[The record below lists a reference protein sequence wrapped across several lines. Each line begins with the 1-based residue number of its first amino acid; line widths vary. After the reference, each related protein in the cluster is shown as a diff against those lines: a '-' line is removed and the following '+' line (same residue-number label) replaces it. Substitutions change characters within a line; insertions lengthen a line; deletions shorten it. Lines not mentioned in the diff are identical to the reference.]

1 MQVDTR
7 PFRILPLM
15 GKRRV
20 RFLVGILFTFTFV
33 WAIRASA
40 QTPSADEQ
48 QYLFSV
54 LPLIERGD
62 LAKAETQ
69 LVEGIER
76 FQRSA
81 ILYNALGIVYARQS
95 KIDKAA
101 SSFRRALEILPSFT
115 AAQLQLASIDQQQG
129 NKPEAIQLFRAAGET
144 TTNFEALVTA
154 GMGLAG
160 CEDYAS
166 AARLLEKA
174 HAIRPD
180 VCSSDLNLA
189 LAQFKNGDL
198 ARALESLQ
206 SLPASDRQ
214 PDVLYLRGKVLEGLG
229 KAEGADEITGA
240 CRAEPGNEA
249 FCASAALDAI
259 RQQRFLDA
267 VAMLQPALEKSPDSV
282 ALLSLLGMAQFRL
295 GRYHDAIGSYAAAL
309 ARDPGVDASREG
321 LGFLYYVT
329 GDLEKA
335 RATIEG
341 GLKKPKVDYYLEHL
355 EAMVLYRAAPRL
367 RSQALEAVNRALQA
381 NAQFAPS
388 HFLRGKIRME
398 QNDLSGALA
407 DFERAVALDPKYP
420 LPYYKMAQIYAR
432 QGRAQEAEIA
442 RRKFSELGN
451 SREEEVL
458 ARQTQDVLMP
468 AAR

>member
-1 MQVDTR
+1 
-7 PFRILPLM
+7 
-15 GKRRV
+15 V
-20 RFLVGILFTFTFV
+20 RFSVGILFTLTLV
-33 WAIRASA
+33 WTLPA

-62 LAKAETQ
+62 LTEAETQ
-69 LVEGIER
+69 LMEGIER
-76 FQRSA
+76 FHRSA
-81 ILYNALGIVYARQS
+81 ILYNALGIVYAKKG

-129 NKPEAIQLFRAAGET
+129 NRQEAAQLFRTAGET
-144 TTNFEALVTA
+144 TTNFDALVTA
-154 GMGLAG
+154 GMGLAD

-166 AARLLEKA
+166 AARVLEKA

-180 VCSSDLNLA
+180 VESATYNLA
-189 LAQFKNGDL
+189 LAQFKNGDFP
-198 ARALESLQ
+198 RSLESLQ
-206 SLPASDRQ
+206 SLPAADRQ

-229 KAEGADEITGA
+229 KTEGAAEIVAA

-267 VAMLQPALEKSPDSV
+267 VALLQPALEKSPDSV
-282 ALLSLLGMAQFRL
+282 ALLSLLGLAQFRL
-295 GRYHDAIGSYAAAL
+295 GRYHDAIASYTAAL
-309 ARDPGVDASREG
+309 AKDPGVDASREG
-321 LGFLYYVT
+321 LGFLYFVT
-329 GDLEKA
+329 GELEKA
-335 RATIEG
+335 RATIEE
-341 GLKKPKVDYYLEHL
+341 GLKKPQVDYYLEHL
-355 EAMVLYRAAPRL
+355 EAMVLYRASPQL

-381 NAQFAPS
+381 NAKFAPS

-398 QNDLSGALA
+398 QNDLPGALA
-407 DFERAVALDPKYP
+407 DFERAVILDPKYP

-432 QGRAQEAEIA
+432 QGRAHEAEIA

-451 SREEEVL
+451 LREDEVL

-468 AAR
+468 ASR

>member
-1 MQVDTR
+1 
-7 PFRILPLM
+7 M
-15 GKRRV
+15 GKLRV
-20 RFLVGILFTFTFV
+20 RLSAGILCTLTLV
-33 WAIRASA
+33 WMLPAGA
-40 QTPSADEQ
+40 QSPSTDER

-69 LVEGIER
+69 LTEGIER
-76 FQRSA
+76 YPRSA
-81 ILYNALGIVYARQS
+81 ILYNALGIVYGKQK

-101 SSFRRALEILPSFT
+101 SAFRRALEILPSFT

-129 NKPEAIQLFRAAGET
+129 NKQEAVQLFRAAGEST
-144 TTNFEALVTA
+144 ANFDALVTA
-154 GMGLAG
+154 GMGLAE

-166 AARLLEKA
+166 AAHVFEKA
-174 HAIRPD
+174 HAIKPD
-180 VCSSDLNLA
+180 AESAVYNLA
-189 LAQFKNGDL
+189 LAQFNNGDL

-206 SLPASDRQ
+206 LIPAAEGQ

-229 KAEGADEITGA
+229 KPEGAGEIMAA

-249 FCASAALDAI
+249 FCTSAAVDAI
-259 RQQRFLDA
+259 RQQSFLDA
-267 VAMLQPALEKSPDSV
+267 VALLQPALGKSPDSV
-282 ALLSLLGMAQFRL
+282 GLLSLLGLAQFRL
-295 GRYHDAIGSYAAAL
+295 GRYHDAIGSYATAL
-309 ARDPGVDASREG
+309 AKDPGVDASREG
-321 LGFLYYVT
+321 LGFLYFVT

-355 EAMVLYRAAPRL
+355 EAMVLYRASPRL
-367 RSQALEAVNRALQA
+367 QSQALEAVNRALQA
-381 NAQFAPS
+381 HARFAPS
-388 HFLRGKIRME
+388 YFLRGKIRME
-398 QNDLSGALA
+398 QDDLPGALA
-407 DFERAVALDPKYP
+407 DFEQAVVLDPKYP

-432 QGRAQEAEIA
+432 QGRAHEAEIA

-451 SREEEVL
+451 LREEEVL

>member
-1 MQVDTR
+1 
-7 PFRILPLM
+7 M
-15 GKRRV
+15 GKLRV
-20 RFLVGILFTFTFV
+20 RFSVGILFTLTLV
-33 WAIRASA
+33 WTLQA

-48 QYLFSV
+48 QYLFSL

-62 LAKAETQ
+62 LVNAETQ
-69 LVEGIER
+69 LMEGIER
-76 FQRSA
+76 YPRSA
-81 ILYNALGIVYARQS
+81 ILYNALGIVYAKQS

-115 AAQLQLASIDQQQG
+115 AAQLQLASVDQQQG
-129 NKPEAIQLFRAAGET
+129 NKPEAVQLFRSAGET
-144 TTNFEALVTA
+144 TQNFDALVAA
-154 GMGLAG
+154 GMGLAD
-160 CEDYAS
+160 CEDYAF
-166 AARLLEKA
+166 AARVLEKA

-180 VCSSDLNLA
+180 VESVAYNLA
-189 LAQFKNGDL
+189 LAQFKNRDL

-206 SLPASDRQ
+206 SIPAPDRQ

-229 KAEGADEITGA
+229 KAEGAREIMAA

-249 FCASAALDAI
+249 FCTSAALDAI

-267 VAMLQPALEKSPDSV
+267 AAVLQPALEKSPDSV

-295 GRYHDAIGSYAAAL
+295 GRYRDAIGSYAAAL
-309 ARDPGVDASREG
+309 AKDPGVDASREG
-321 LGFLYYVT
+321 LGFLYFVT

-355 EAMVLYRAAPRL
+355 EAMVLYRASPRL
-367 RSQALEAVNRALQA
+367 RSKALEAVDRALQA

-398 QNDLSGALA
+398 QNDLPGALA

-432 QGRAQEAEIA
+432 QGRAQEAKIA
-442 RRKFSELGN
+442 RRKFSELGDL
-451 SREEEVL
+451 REEEVL

-468 AAR
+468 GAR

>member
-1 MQVDTR
+1 
-7 PFRILPLM
+7 
-15 GKRRV
+15 
-20 RFLVGILFTFTFV
+20 
-33 WAIRASA
+33 
-40 QTPSADEQ
+40 
-48 QYLFSV
+48 V
-54 LPLIERGD
+54 LPLIEHGD

-69 LVEGIER
+69 LMEGIER
-76 FQRSA
+76 YPRSA
-81 ILYNALGIVYARQS
+81 ILYNALGVVYGKQS
-95 KIDKAA
+95 KLGKAA

-115 AAQLQLASIDQQQG
+115 AAQLQLASIDKQQG
-129 NKPEAIQLFRAAGET
+129 NKQEAAQLLRAAGET
-144 TTNFEALVTA
+144 TTNFDALVTA
-154 GMGLAG
+154 GMGLAD
-160 CEDYAS
+160 CDDYAS
-166 AARLLEKA
+166 AARVLEKA
-174 HAIRPD
+174 RAIRPD
-180 VCSSDLNLA
+180 AESVAYNLA

-206 SLPASDRQ
+206 SIPADRQ

-229 KAEGADEITGA
+229 KAEGTGEITAA

-249 FCASAALDAI
+249 FCTSAALAAI

-267 VAMLQPALEKSPDSV
+267 VAVLQPALEKSPDSV
-282 ALLSLLGMAQFRL
+282 ALLSLLGLAQFRL
-295 GRYHDAIGSYAAAL
+295 GRYHDAIGSYTAAL
-309 ARDPGVDASREG
+309 AKDPGVDASREG
-321 LGFLYYVT
+321 LGFLYFVT

-355 EAMVLYRAAPRL
+355 EAMVLYRVSPRL

-381 NAQFAPS
+381 NAKFAPS

-407 DFERAVALDPKYP
+407 DFERAVTLDPKYP

-458 ARQTQDVLMP
+458 AKQTLDVLMP

>member
-1 MQVDTR
+1 MGKIRVQFLV
-7 PFRILPLM
+7 RILFIFTL
-15 GKRRV
+15 V
-20 RFLVGILFTFTFV
+20 RMLQVG
-33 WAIRASA
+33 A
-40 QTPSADEQ
+40 QTPAADEQ

-76 FQRSA
+76 YPRSA
-81 ILYNALGIVYARQS
+81 ILYNALGIVYGKQS

-101 SSFRRALEILPSFT
+101 ASFRKALEILPSFT

-129 NKPEAIQLFRAAGET
+129 NKQEAVQLFRAAGET
-144 TTNFEALVTA
+144 TANFDALMTA
-154 GMGLAG
+154 GMGLAD
-160 CEDYAS
+160 CDDYAS
-166 AARLLEKA
+166 AARVLGKA
-174 HAIRPD
+174 HTIRPN
-180 VCSSDLNLA
+180 VESATYNLA
-189 LAQFKNGDL
+189 LAQLKSGDL
-198 ARALESLQ
+198 ARAWESLQ
-206 SLPASDRQ
+206 SIPATDRQ

-229 KAEGADEITGA
+229 KAEGAGEIMAA
-240 CRAEPGNEA
+240 CRAAPGNEV
-249 FCASAALDAI
+249 FCTSAALHAI

-267 VAMLQPALEKSPDSV
+267 VAVLQPALEKSPDSV
-282 ALLSLLGMAQFRL
+282 ALLSLLGLAQFRL
-295 GRYHDAIGSYAAAL
+295 GRYHDAIGSYSAAL
-309 ARDPGVDASREG
+309 AKDPSVDASREG
-321 LGFLYYVT
+321 LGFLYFVT

-355 EAMVLYRAAPRL
+355 EAMVLYRASPRL

-381 NAQFAPS
+381 NTTFAPS

-398 QNDLSGALA
+398 QNDLPGALA
-407 DFERAVALDPKYP
+407 DFERAVILDPKYP

-442 RRKFSELGN
+442 RRKFSELG
-451 SREEEVL
+451 SLREEEVL
-458 ARQTQDVLMP
+458 ATQTQDVLMP